1 MGGGGIGRASCFRL
15 INPEASSNSFLT
27 IFVYHFQQ
35 VLSIN
40 KENAPVALWELFS
53 RHAVVILPLCTADQ
67 QQNLAHLLVRSI
79 TQETQAS
86 RPEKPGYASS
96 RYLVAICEQASA
108 FSLQMVMNS

>member
-1 MGGGGIGRASCFRL
+1 MELARPYVFDLSTFKSLVIV
-15 INPEASSNSFLT
+15 FLT

-67 QQNLAHLLVRSI
+67 QQNLAHLLVGSI
-79 TQETQAS
+79 TQETQAT
-86 RPEKPGYASS
+86 RQEKPGYASF
-96 RYLVAICEQASA
+96 RYLVAICEEASA

>member
-1 MGGGGIGRASCFRL
+1 MELAGPHVFDLLTLKPLVIV
-15 INPEASSNSFLT
+15 FLT

-53 RHAVVILPLCTADQ
+53 RHAVVILPLCNADQ
-67 QQNLAHLLVRSI
+67 QQNLAHLLVSSI
-79 TQETQAS
+79 TQETQAC